1 MSVRQQLQAN
11 TEVKTANSA
20 LLEIALEAAHA
31 GARVIRDATAQRER
45 LVWQTKGRSDFV
57 SEVDKASERA
67 IGDVIRRDLPA
78 ATILGEELSPEVIS
92 GKGVVVIADPLDG
105 TTNFLHGYPEYSVS
119 IAIARDGDL
128 CAGVVL
134 NVARSEE
141 FAATRGGG
149 AFMDGKRVHVSNL
162 REPGRAL
169 IGTGFPFKSLEKL
182 PEYLDQFSLVMH
194 GSAGIR
200 RAGSAALDLSN
211 VACGRFD
218 AFWELVLAPW
228 DVAAGIL
235 MVQEAGGVVTD
246 LAGNP
251 ASLTAGS
258 FVAGNPAMHAWLLQ
272 TVRRANLSKE
282 RLDEAGRMRTEFFR
296 RTSPGDRRCNP

>member
-1 MSVRQQLQAN
+1 MQAIS
-11 TEVKTANSA
+11 EEKTANKT

-31 GARVIRDATAQRER
+31 GARVIRDATAQRDKI
-45 LVWQTKGRSDFV
+45 VWETKGRSDFV

-67 IGDVIRRDLPA
+67 IAEVIGRRLPT
-78 ATILGEELSPEVIS
+78 ATLLGEELSPDAVAS
-92 GKGVVVIADPLDG
+92 HGVVVVADPLDG

-119 IAIARDGDL
+119 IAIARDGEL

-134 NVARSEE
+134 NVARAEE
-141 FAATRGGG
+141 FAVSKGGG
-149 AFMDGKRVHVSNL
+149 AFIDGKQIHVSNL
-162 REPGRAL
+162 REPARAL
-169 IGTGFPFKSLEKL
+169 IGTGFPFKTVDKL
-182 PEYLDQFSLVMH
+182 PQYLEQFSLVMR
-194 GSAGIR
+194 GTAGIR

-235 MVQEAGGVVTD
+235 MVQEAGGIVTD
-246 LAGNP
+246 LDGNP
-251 ASLTAGS
+251 PTLTAGS

-272 TVRRANLSKE
+272 TVRRANLSK
-282 RLDEAGRMRTEFFR
+282 GK
-296 RTSPGDRRCNP
+296 N

>member
-1 MSVRQQLQAN
+1 M
-11 TEVKTANSA
+11 
-20 LLEIALEAAHA
+20 
-31 GARVIRDATAQRER
+31 IRDATAQREK
-45 LVWQTKGRSDFV
+45 LVWETKGRSDFV

-67 IGDVIRRDLPA
+67 IGDIIRRRLPT
-78 ATILGEELSPEVIS
+78 ATILGEELSPDVIPS
-92 GKGVVVIADPLDG
+92 SGVVVIADPLDG

-119 IAIARDGDL
+119 IAIASNGEL

-134 NVARSEE
+134 NVARGEE
-141 FAATRGGG
+141 FAASNGGG
-149 AFMDGKRVHVSNL
+149 AFMDGKRIHVSNL

-169 IGTGFPFKSLEKL
+169 IGTGFPFKSLDKL
-182 PEYLDQFSLVMH
+182 PEYLDQFSLVMQ
-194 GSAGIR
+194 GTAGIR

-235 MVQEAGGVVTD
+235 MVQEAGGIVTD
-246 LAGNP
+246 LNGDP
-251 ASLTAGS
+251 PSLTAGS

-272 TVRRANLSKE
+272 TVRRANLSKGKA
-282 RLDEAGRMRTEFFR
+282 R
-296 RTSPGDRRCNP
+296 